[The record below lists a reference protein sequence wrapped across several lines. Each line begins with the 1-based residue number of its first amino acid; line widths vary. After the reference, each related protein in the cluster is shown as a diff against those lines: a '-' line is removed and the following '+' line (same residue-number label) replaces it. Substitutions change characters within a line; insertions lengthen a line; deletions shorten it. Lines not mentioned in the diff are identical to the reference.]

1 MSNEEKYKIALF
13 MIIRNLKVMPAG
25 MKLGKTEEDTVSFE
39 FKKVENTEIANMTM
53 KGLIMM
59 FESQKSDE
67 DELEVEYGQSRQ

>member
-1 MSNEEKYKIALF
+1 MSKSDKRKIIETYVEE
-13 MIIRNLKVMPAG
+13 N
-25 MKLGKTEEDTVSFE
+25 TEEDTVSFE
-39 FKKVENTEIANMTM
+39 FKKVENIEIANMTM

>member
-1 MSNEEKYKIALF
+1 MSKSDKRKIIEIYVEE
-13 MIIRNLKVMPAG
+13 N
-25 MKLGKTEEDTVSFE
+25 TEEDTVSFE

>member
-1 MSNEEKYKIALF
+1 MSKSDKRKIIEIYVEE
-13 MIIRNLKVMPAG
+13 N
-25 MKLGKTEEDTVSFE
+25 TEEDTVSFE

-53 KGLIMM
+53 KGSIMM